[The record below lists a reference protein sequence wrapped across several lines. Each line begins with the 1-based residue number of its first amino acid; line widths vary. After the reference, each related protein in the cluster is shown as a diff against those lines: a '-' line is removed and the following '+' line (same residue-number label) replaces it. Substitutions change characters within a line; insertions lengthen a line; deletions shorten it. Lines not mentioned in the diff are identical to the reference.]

1 MNDIEMRRSILQ
13 HAYDHRLDHQLPLVG
28 IEDMPFLKEETD
40 NRIFQNIK
48 FLKDQRLLK
57 TEDSAWTLI
66 SITTPGIGLVES
78 PEEFNKRFPIR
89 HDVPLHTRQLIDTVE
104 EMLTPNH
111 ISVLNQ
117 FKKAKIFLYDQQ
129 PPDYLNS
136 VKESVSAVEGIA
148 RVACNEP
155 KKTLSDL
162 IPKLR
167 QEHLSHPAM
176 GKILEAIYAVRSD
189 EPGAA
194 HAAHKTS
201 SFKHTDAEFILNVSS
216 AVIIYLMRQST

>member
-13 HAYDHRLDHQLPLVG
+13 HAYDHRLDHQLQLVG
-28 IEDMPFLKEETD
+28 IEDMPFLKKESRD
-40 NRIFQNIK
+40 RIFQNIK
-48 FLKDQRLLK
+48 FLKDLGLINP
-57 TEDSAWTLI
+57 EDSAWTLI
-66 SITTPGIGLVES
+66 SITTSGITLVEN
-78 PEEFNKRFPIR
+78 PEEFNRRFPVR
-89 HDVPLHTRQLIDTVE
+89 HDVPLHTRQLMDTVE

-117 FKKAKIFLYDQQ
+117 FKKGKTFLYDHQ

-136 VKESVSAVEGIA
+136 VKESVGAVEGIA
-148 RVACNEP
+148 RIACNEP

-162 IPKLR
+162 IPHLR
-167 QEHLSHPAM
+167 QQHLSHPAM
-176 GKILEAIYAVRSD
+176 SKILDAIYAVRSD

-201 SFKHTDAEFILNVSS
+201 SFEYADAEFILNVSAS
-216 AVIIYLMRQST
+216 VIIYLMRQST